1 MLSSSF
7 QEITSLTSPSTF
19 LTSHPLY
26 TGFAQGSNL
35 IPLFT
40 LRVLTD
46 AFLLLW
52 HQFRFIYTAF
62 KFLDHLVIPMY
73 LSRIS
78 CYLICTT
85 SELAT
90 PDYFSLLLRTEPMY
104 FQIFW
109 GSGLLHVFS
118 PRASLLSPVYLQP
131 SGLGSK
137 RAFSEGPGTLC
148 VTNFRI
154 LSRCEKN
161 LFGCLV
167 IYCNSPPQASPSCDR
182 SPLEV
187 KILGLMICSQCICV
201 KRINSVF

>member
-104 FQIFW
+104 FQIFPLW
-109 GSGLLHVFS
+109 LCSCCFLLPHMHRPDS
-118 PRASLLSPVYLQP
+118 PGPPSL
-131 SGLGSK
+131 
-137 RAFSEGPGTLC
+137 E
-148 VTNFRI
+148 
-154 LSRCEKN
+154 SRVQ
-161 LFGCLV
+161 F
-167 IYCNSPPQASPSCDR
+167 QAYKQHHC
-182 SPLEV
+182 
-187 KILGLMICSQCICV
+187 G
-201 KRINSVF
+201 INDI